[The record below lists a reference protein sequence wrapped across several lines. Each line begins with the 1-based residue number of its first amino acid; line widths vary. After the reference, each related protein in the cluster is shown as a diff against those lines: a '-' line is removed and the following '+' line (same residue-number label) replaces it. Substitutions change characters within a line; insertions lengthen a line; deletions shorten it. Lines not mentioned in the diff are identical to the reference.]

1 MKPLTA
7 PEIVAELDR
16 VIIGQERAK
25 RAVAVAL
32 RNRWRLQRAHLSD
45 RDDSL
50 HHYLLGGPR
59 GVGKSTLALHAA
71 RAIDAPIARI
81 SALDLARNGAVE
93 KLFDA
98 LIEETALQVGDTE
111 RAEQEIERSGILLID
126 HLELAVA
133 VSDENRE
140 DRSTSSQHPLH
151 HIMHAKQVST
161 RYGTTCTGHML
172 IFATIN
178 QLSGNPGD
186 LTPDIQTYFPRR
198 IELDSLNEDDLL
210 NIVTNTETPPA
221 RYYATLLASEG
232 LTVQFSPTGLHAVA
246 READELNRRIED
258 IGARRIALVVEHV
271 LDELLFNPAGVPGS
285 TITID
290 DDYVSARM
298 MVDGDDEDLTDL
310 IL

>member
-32 RNRWRLQRAHLSD
+32 RNRWRVQRAHLSD
-45 RDDSL
+45 RDNSL
-50 HHYLLGGPR
+50 RRYLLGGPR
-59 GVGKSTLALHAA
+59 GVGKSTLALQAA

-81 SALDLARNGAVE
+81 SAQDLARKGAVE
-93 KLFDA
+93 KVFEG
-98 LIEETALQVGDTE
+98 LIEETASHIGDTE
-111 RAEQEIERSGILLID
+111 RARQELERSGILLID

-133 VSDENRE
+133 VSDDNRE
-140 DRSTSSQHPLH
+140 DRPTSSQHPLH
-151 HIMHAKQVST
+151 HIMNAKQVST
-161 RYGTTCTGHML
+161 RYGTTCTNHLL

-178 QLSGNPGD
+178 QLSSNPGD
-186 LTPDIQTYFPRR
+186 LAPEIQTYFPRR

-210 NIVTNTETPPA
+210 NIVTNTETSPA
-221 RYYATLLASEG
+221 RYYAALLAADG
-232 LTVQFSPTGLHAVA
+232 LTVQFTPAGLHAVA
-246 READELNRRIED
+246 READELNRRIDD

-271 LDELLFNPAGVPGS
+271 LDELLFNPAGAPGS

-290 DDYVSARM
+290 DDYVTARM